1 HSLRHT
7 FNSNLR
13 GLINEKS
20 LRAVV
25 GHESVEMS
33 DRYTHETDEDLLLV
47 GNAVISVFK
56 GQENQGYIE
65 HKIEE
70 SRDDT

>member
-1 HSLRHT
+1 
-7 FNSNLR
+7 LR

-33 DRYTHETDEDLLLV
+33 DRYTHETDEDVLAV
-47 GNAVISVFK
+47 GGVIDDLFK
-56 GQENQGYIE
+56 S
-65 HKIEE
+65 KTEE
-70 SRDDT
+70 

>member
-1 HSLRHT
+1 RNIDFHSLRHT

-33 DRYTHETDEDLLLV
+33 DRYTHETDEDVLAV
-47 GNAVISVFK
+47 GGVIDDLFK
-56 GQENQGYIE
+56 S
-65 HKIEE
+65 KTEE
-70 SRDDT
+70 

>member
-1 HSLRHT
+1 
-7 FNSNLR
+7 LR

-56 GQENQGYIE
+56 GQENQSYIE
-65 HKIEE
+65 QKIEE